1 VTDLALDGNDLLAL
15 PVFML
20 GSLGQLGFL
29 SLSVAG
35 ISLSTVLYSVTADG
49 YTTQISLGLLLSIAA
64 LGYVMWTNDL
74 GWRGWSGLQI
84 WLVIVVVWLVLSP
97 PFVPIMKTLLLGST
111 WGGFVAFVLQTIGF
125 STLSYLG

>member
-1 VTDLALDGNDLLAL
+1 MTDLALDGNDLLAL